1 MKNRFVHF
9 ILPFSFPIF
18 VEYRMRF
25 GIVKP
30 KMKFSFASALS
41 FHYIC
46 RISDA
51 VRHSQTKNEIF
62 VCLCTHL
69 SLYLQKNLEN
79 LYGQLYRFGTKIQ
92 TIDVPFGRRTKSIDT
107 NSEKCDRLEQTR
119 SCLFV
124 LRPSRR
130 RENFVCPYFR

>member
-1 MKNRFVHF
+1 MHST
-9 ILPFSFPIF
+9 LPIF
-18 VEYRMRF
+18 VEYR
-25 GIVKP
+25 
-30 KMKFSFASALS
+30 AA
-41 FHYIC
+41 
-46 RISDA
+46 
-51 VRHSQTKNEIF
+51 RHSQTENEIF